1 MMMTTTHLR
10 NLLLAVMCLFT
21 GMAAQAQFTGTIEL
35 PVSAKNF
42 TTNAISFKL
51 SEVAATVE
59 TDAATLAAALDAWEA
74 GTNDMFF
81 LVNPQDNSLQNNYTQ
96 GGKGGFWV
104 TAEGIAEPWGTEGLT
119 WFNTIGW
126 DVEADEFVITMGQYP
141 DVSKEGDQY
150 PAQFVLQYGEKQA
163 TFNVTLSMTATEDID
178 APEPATVIEKD
189 LNIVGEASVDVTRM
203 TTQGYEATAVKM
215 ELPGIAEK
223 FGITMNMLG
232 KVLDDILYTP
242 HIDAY
247 GGKLDSLTNES
258 TAGAPGWWYSRQSE
272 DETGNIPNEVVADG
286 YGASSLYF
294 TEGFK
299 IEDDSL
305 AFNLGQY
312 PGHISGNETL
322 YNNVYIMYGDK
333 AYRIRV
339 NVTFEK
345 PEWKGLDEMT
355 KVGEKQFEIS
365 QAINTGY
372 NTTTIYLPVE
382 EIETGL
388 GCALSEASFMA
399 IDNNGDLS
407 GNMTAESRGYWLDAG
422 GQICSWGSTAAMY
435 VLPVE
440 DTDVSSLNV
449 AQMPNGALKIGDVCN
464 ANLYLVNSN
473 NGTYYQIGIQLTV
486 TDKQAIEDLYTIVAT
501 RTALVQTLVTSNYS
515 VSNTYTL
522 PTEQIEELLGIRN
535 PKLYAAD
542 STFATTGSKYSDAYS
557 CDPKPGF
564 WLSKDGY
571 ASVWSSE
578 SPVGI
583 SMLQSGGEATG
594 VFQLF
599 QYPGANNVGD
609 VFKASLFMA
618 NDETKKMIQINFT
631 VQFVA
636 DLIDYETVGEE
647 SILLPVDMADMVID
661 IDLQKA
667 ATALETTV
675 DNLMD
680 GYKLKGM
687 AETSLYGEGF
697 NPVENGLSFNIA
709 NGAYDELGQIHL
721 LFVQE
726 GDGYVID
733 IISDEEVEDGYRT
746 EGDMCFEIDT
756 KRYVY
761 HLTFVDPETY
771 TGISNVV
778 EKNGKDGKTYDLSG
792 RMVNN
797 PAKGIYIQNGKK
809 YVVK

>member
-1 MMMTTTHLR
+1 MTTTHLR
-10 NLLLAVMCLFT
+10 NLLLAVMCLLIGT
-21 GMAAQAQFTGTIEL
+21 TAKAQYSGTIQL
-35 PVSAKNF
+35 PESGRDFSSKS
-42 TTNAISFKL
+42 ISFKL
-51 SEVAATVE
+51 SDVASTFN
-59 TDAATLAAALDAWEA
+59 TDAATLGAALDAWEE

-81 LVNPQDNSLQNNYTQ
+81 LVNPQDNTLQNNYTQ
-96 GGKGGFWV
+96 GSKGGFWV
-104 TAEGIAEPWGTEGLT
+104 TNEGVAAAWGTEGLT

-126 DVEADEFVITMGQYP
+126 SVEEDDFTITMGQYP
-141 DVSKEGDQY
+141 GMAHEGDNY
-150 PAQFVLQYGEKQA
+150 NARFIMQYGEQQA
-163 TFNVTLSMTATEDID
+163 SFDITLSITTTEDVD
-178 APEPATVIEKD
+178 APEAATIVESE
-189 LNIVGEASVDVTRM
+189 LNLVGESSVDVTRM

-215 ELPGIAEK
+215 ELAGIAEK
-223 FGITMNMLG
+223 LGTTNGILG
-232 KVLDDILYTP
+232 KVLDQILYTP

-247 GGKLDSLTNES
+247 GGKLDTLTNES

-272 DETGNIPNEVVADG
+272 DETGNVPNEVVADG

-294 TEGFK
+294 TEAFAF
-299 IEDDSL
+299 ENDTLS
-305 AFNLGQY
+305 FNLGQY
-312 PGHISGNETL
+312 PGHLNGNETL
-322 YNNVYIMYGDK
+322 YNYVYIIYGDK

-339 NVTFEK
+339 NLTVEK

-388 GCALSEASFMA
+388 GCALSDASFMA

-407 GNMTAESRGYWLDAG
+407 GNMTAESRGYWLDAA

-440 DTDVSSLNV
+440 GTDVSSLNV

-464 ANLYLVNSN
+464 TNLYLVNSN
-473 NGTYYQIGIQLTV
+473 NGTYYQIGIQLSV

-501 RTALVQTLVTSNYS
+501 RSALVQTLVTSNYS
-515 VSNTYTL
+515 VSNTFTL
-522 PTEQIEELLGIRN
+522 PIEQIEELIGIRN
-535 PKLYAAD
+535 PKLYALD
-542 STFATTGSKYSDAYS
+542 STYATTGSKYSDAYS

-571 ASVWSSE
+571 ADQWGES

-594 VFQLF
+594 EFQLF
-599 QYPGANNVGD
+599 QLPGANSVGD
-609 VFKASLFMA
+609 VYKTSLFLA

-636 DLIDYETVGEE
+636 DLVDYETVGEE
-647 SILLPVDMADMVID
+647 TLILPVDMVDMTVD

-675 DNLMD
+675 DDLME
-680 GYKLKGM
+680 GYKLKGRT
-687 AETSLYGEGF
+687 ENLLYGEGY
-697 NPVENGLSFNIA
+697 NPVENGLSFNLN
-709 NGAYDELGQIHL
+709 NGAYDELGQIHI
-721 LFVQE
+721 LFVPE

-733 IISDEEVEDGYRT
+733 LISDEEVEEGYTT
-746 EGDMCFEIDT
+746 EGAMCFEIGT
-756 KRYVY
+756 KRYIY
-761 HLTFVDPETY
+761 HITFVDPETY
-771 TGISNVV
+771 TGIDNVV
-778 EKNGKDGKTYDLSG
+778 EKDANNGKTFDLSG

-797 PAKGIYIQNGKK
+797 PAKGIYIQNRKK
-809 YVVK
+809 FVVK

>member
-1 MMMTTTHLR
+1 
-10 NLLLAVMCLFT
+10 
-21 GMAAQAQFTGTIEL
+21 
-35 PVSAKNF
+35 
-42 TTNAISFKL
+42 
-51 SEVAATVE
+51 
-59 TDAATLAAALDAWEA
+59 
-74 GTNDMFF
+74 
-81 LVNPQDNSLQNNYTQ
+81 
-96 GGKGGFWV
+96 
-104 TAEGIAEPWGTEGLT
+104 
-119 WFNTIGW
+119 
-126 DVEADEFVITMGQYP
+126 
-141 DVSKEGDQY
+141 
-150 PAQFVLQYGEKQA
+150 
-163 TFNVTLSMTATEDID
+163 
-178 APEPATVIEKD
+178 
-189 LNIVGEASVDVTRM
+189 
-203 TTQGYEATAVKM
+203 
-215 ELPGIAEK
+215 
-223 FGITMNMLG
+223 
-232 KVLDDILYTP
+232 
-242 HIDAY
+242 
-247 GGKLDSLTNES
+247 
-258 TAGAPGWWYSRQSE
+258 
-272 DETGNIPNEVVADG
+272 
-286 YGASSLYF
+286 
-294 TEGFK
+294 
-299 IEDDSL
+299 
-305 AFNLGQY
+305 
-312 PGHISGNETL
+312 
-322 YNNVYIMYGDK
+322 
-333 AYRIRV
+333 
-339 NVTFEK
+339 
-345 PEWKGLDEMT
+345 MT

-365 QAINTGY
+365 QAINTSY
-372 NTTTIYLPVE
+372 SKTAINLPVE

-407 GNMTAESRGYWLDAG
+407 GNMTAESRGYWLDAA

-440 DTDVSSLNV
+440 DTDVSSLYI

-473 NGTYYQIGIQLTV
+473 NGTYYEIGIQLTV
-486 TDKQAIEDLYTIVAT
+486 TDKQAIEDAYTIVAT

-515 VSNTYTL
+515 VSNTFTL
-522 PTEQIEELLGIRN
+522 PIEQIEELLGTRS
-535 PKLYAAD
+535 PKLYALD
-542 STFATTGSKYSDAYS
+542 STFVTSGSKYSDEYS
-557 CDPKPGF
+557 CDPNPGF

-571 ASVWSSE
+571 ADEWAHDTP
-578 SPVGI
+578 PVGI
-583 SMLQSGGEATG
+583 CMLESGGEATG

-599 QYPGANNVGD
+599 QYPGANSVGD
-609 VFKASLFMA
+609 VYKASLFMA
-618 NDETKKMIQINFT
+618 NDDTKKMIQINFT

-697 NPVENGLSFNIA
+697 NPVENGLSFNIT